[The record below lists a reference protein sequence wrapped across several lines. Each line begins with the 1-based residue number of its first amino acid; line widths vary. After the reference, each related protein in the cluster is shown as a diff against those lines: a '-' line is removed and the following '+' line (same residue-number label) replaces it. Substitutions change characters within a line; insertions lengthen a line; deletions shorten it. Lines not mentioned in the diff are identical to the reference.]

1 MLHSVVTARAPQ
13 VSSKGSFNRFVVDLL
28 QQQGTRQVPPHVRRA
43 CPPGQI
49 PSAALAQCIHL
60 MLSAAKHPSNHE
72 RVRLLLRRALA
83 ELKRKGRFVDFKV
96 VLDLLAQGDFLVH
109 AMKLN
114 HAISLYTYPAQA
126 AIQRI
131 VDSGNYAALEEFQQA
146 RGRLRPGGPAVRPV
160 SLLDVHQTHSVLK
173 SVKPLRAR

>member
-1 MLHSVVTARAPQ
+1 MVHSVVTAPQ

-49 PSAALAQCIHL
+49 PSAALARCIHL

-146 RGRLRPGGPAVRPV
+146 RGRLQPAVRPV
-160 SLLDVHQTHSVLK
+160 SLLDVHETHSVLK